1 MDALVILRAL
11 AKVLVLPP
19 AGPLLLALAGLLLL
33 RRAPRTGRALAWTG
47 VLALFALSLPA
58 IAWLLAQPY
67 ATAPLDLREAGRAQ
81 AIVVLGGGLRRDAA
95 EYGGDTLGR
104 LTEERVR
111 YGARVARATGLP
123 VLVTGGVP
131 MGASTSEAAAMRN
144 ALEREFGVPV
154 QWVEGGARNT
164 HENAT
169 RSAKLLRGR
178 GVSTVVLVGHAVDMP
193 RARAEFADAGLET
206 VPAPTHLP
214 GRLEPLVG
222 DFLPSVAALQLSHH
236 VLYEHLA
243 RAARALG
250 L

>member
-11 AKVLVLPP
+11 AKALLLPP
-19 AGPLLLALAGLLLL
+19 AGPLLVAIAGLLLL
-33 RRAPRTGRALAWTG
+33 RRAPRAGRALAWTG
-47 VLALFALSLPA
+47 VLALFALSLPVV
-58 IAWLLAQPY
+58 AWLLAQPY
-67 ATAPLDLREAGRAQ
+67 VVAPFDAAAAKRAQ
-81 AIVVLGGGLRRDAA
+81 AIVVLGGGLRRNAP

-131 MGASTSEAAAMRN
+131 LGASKSEAAAMRD

-169 RSAKLLRGR
+169 RSARLLRPQ

-193 RARAEFADAGLET
+193 RAQAEFADAGMDT
-206 VPAPTHLP
+206 VPAATHIP
-214 GRLEPLVG
+214 GPLAPLVG
-222 DFLPSVAALQLSHH
+222 DFLPSAAALQLSHH